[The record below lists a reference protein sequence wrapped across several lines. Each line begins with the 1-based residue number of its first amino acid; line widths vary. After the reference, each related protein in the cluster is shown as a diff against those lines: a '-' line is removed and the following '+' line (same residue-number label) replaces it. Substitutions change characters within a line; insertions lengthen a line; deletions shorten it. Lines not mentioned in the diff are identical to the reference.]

1 MTVHRLISMKGT
13 NVMRILV
20 IGGTRFMGPLVMRS
34 LSESGHEVTV
44 FHRGQTRTDL
54 PRGVKEFLG
63 DRSSLTESAV
73 ELQRLAPEVVLDMIP
88 FTEQDA
94 LEIMS
99 SFTGTAHR
107 LVAISSQ
114 DVYRAFGRV
123 NGKETGPVESIPI
136 TEESALRQN
145 LYPYRGE
152 TPRNQDDP
160 KRWQDDYDKI
170 LVERV
175 VMNNENLPGTILRLP
190 MVYGPGDYQHR
201 LFSYLKRMDDK
212 RLAILLDEAEAQW
225 RWTHGYVEN
234 VADAIALAVTDGR
247 SAGQIYNVGEP
258 FTFTMAEWIALIG
271 KIAGW
276 QGRVVTVPH
285 GRLPEPL
292 RWDINAEQDLVVDSS
307 RIRGELGY
315 KERVDVEEALRRTV
329 AWERANPP
337 KEIDPR
343 EFDYVVEDT
352 FLAELFHC
360 QKSSV
365 DFNTSLLELPPC

>member
-34 LSESGHEVTV
+34 LSKSGHEVTV

-54 PRGVKEFLG
+54 PRCVKEFLG

-94 LEIMS
+94 LEAMS
-99 SFTGTAHR
+99 IFTGTAHR

-136 TEESALRQN
+136 TEKSALRQN

-152 TPRNQDDP
+152 ILRNQDDP

-175 VMNNENLPGTILRLP
+175 VMSDANLPGTVLRLP

-201 LFSYLKRMDDK
+201 LFSYLKRMDDN
-212 RLAILLDEAEAQW
+212 RSFILLDEVEAGW

-234 VADAIALAVTDGR
+234 VADAIALAVTDERATGH
-247 SAGQIYNVGEP
+247 IYNVGEP
-258 FTFTMAEWIALIG
+258 FTFTMAEWISKIG
-271 KIAGW
+271 QAAGW
-276 QGRVVTVPH
+276 QGKIVTIPQ
-285 GRLPEPL
+285 GRLPKPL
-292 RWDINAEQDLVVDSS
+292 RWDINAEQHIVVDTS
-307 RIRGELGY
+307 RIRQELGY
-315 KERVDVEEALRRTV
+315 KER
-329 AWERANPP
+329 
-337 KEIDPR
+337 IDID
-343 EFDYVVEDT
+343 ET
-352 FLAELFHC
+352 I
-360 QKSSV
+360 
-365 DFNTSLLELPPC
+365 

>member
-1 MTVHRLISMKGT
+1 
-13 NVMRILV
+13 MRILV
-20 IGGTRFMGPLVMRS
+20 IGGTNFMGPQVVRS
-34 LSESGHEVTV
+34 LSEQGHEVTV
-44 FHRGQTRTDL
+44 FHRGQTQTDL
-54 PRGVKEFLG
+54 PSDVKEILG
-63 DRSSLTESAV
+63 DRQSLNKKAV

-88 FTEQDA
+88 FTEQNA
-94 LEIMS
+94 LEDMS
-99 SFTGTAHR
+99 IFSGTAHR

-114 DVYRAFGRV
+114 DVYLAFGRV
-123 NGKETGPVESIPI
+123 NGKETGPVENIPI
-136 TEESALRQN
+136 TEESALRLN

-152 TPRNQDDP
+152 TLRNEDDP

-175 VMNNENLPGTILRLP
+175 VMCDADLPGTILRLP

-201 LFSYLKRMDDK
+201 LFSYLKHMDDK
-212 RLAILLDEAEAQW
+212 RPAILLDEAEAQW

-234 VADAIALAVTDGR
+234 VADAIALAVTDQR

-258 FTFTMAEWIALIG
+258 FTFTMAEWVALIG

-276 QGRVVTVPH
+276 KGRVVTVPH

-292 RWDINAEQDLVVDSS
+292 RWDINAEQDIVVDSS
-307 RIRGELGY
+307 RIRRELGY

-337 KEIDPR
+337 KELDPKDY
-343 EFDYVVEDT
+343 DYVVEDA
-352 FLAELFHC
+352 FLE
-360 QKSSV
+360 
-365 DFNTSLLELPPC
+365 E

>member
-1 MTVHRLISMKGT
+1 
-13 NVMRILV
+13 MRILV
-20 IGGTRFMGPLVMRS
+20 IGGTNFMGPLVVQA
-34 LSESGHEVTV
+34 LSEQGHEVTV
-44 FHRGQTRTDL
+44 FHRGQTQTDL
-54 PRGVKEFLG
+54 PHGVKEMLG
-63 DRSSLTESAV
+63 DRRPLAGSAV
-73 ELQRLAPEVVLDMIP
+73 ELQKLAPEVVLDMIP
-88 FTEQDA
+88 AIEQDA
-94 LEIMS
+94 LEVMS
-99 SFTGTAHR
+99 IFSGTAHR

-136 TEESALRQN
+136 TEESALRHN

-152 TPRNQDDP
+152 TLRDQDDP

-175 VMNNENLPGTILRLP
+175 VMGDANLPGTILRLP

-212 RLAILLDEAEAQW
+212 RPVILLDEAEAQW

-234 VADAIALAVTDGR
+234 VADAIALAVTDER

-258 FTFTMAEWIALIG
+258 FTFTMAEWVALIG
-271 KIAGW
+271 KVAGW

-292 RWDINAEQDLVVDSS
+292 RWDINAEQDIVVDSS
-307 RIRGELGY
+307 RIRRELGY
-315 KERVDVEEALRRTV
+315 KERVDVEEALSRTV
-329 AWERANPP
+329 AWERLHPP

-343 EFDYVVEDT
+343 EFDYVAEDA
-352 FLAELFHC
+352 FLEG
-360 QKSSV
+360 
-365 DFNTSLLELPPC
+365 